1 MTSPKLSLIQRRL
14 ERQTEKAPAPA
25 SDDLAGAI
33 ERLVQERVDQALE
46 QRPVK
51 QPAHVQRLLDQQFNN
66 PAPVTVKQLPPAP
79 KTPKVIESVVVQ
91 RDELGRIKKM
101 VSKPASG
108 DGPTFE
114 MTVAQR
120 DENGYIARMVMSRV
134 DDDLPDPSTLR
145 T

>member
-1 MTSPKLSLIQRRL
+1 MTSPKLAILLRQVGRRAP
-14 ERQTEKAPAPA
+14 EKAPASETGLGA
-25 SDDLAGAI
+25 AI
-33 ERLVQERVDQALE
+33 EQMIDQAVE
-46 QRPVK
+46 QKVAAAQQKPS
-51 QPAHVQRLLDQQFNN
+51 AHVQRLLDQQFNK
-66 PAPVTVKQLPPAP
+66 PAPVIVKQLPPAP

-120 DENGYIARMVMSRV
+120 DENGHIARMVMSRV